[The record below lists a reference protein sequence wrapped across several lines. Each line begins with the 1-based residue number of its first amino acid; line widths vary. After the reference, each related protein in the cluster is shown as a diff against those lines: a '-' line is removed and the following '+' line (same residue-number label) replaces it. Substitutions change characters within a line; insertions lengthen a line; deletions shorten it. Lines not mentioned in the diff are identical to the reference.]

1 MAGVV
6 VSLAVCLLGLLV
18 VYRCLAAWGLR
29 APGSLAR
36 HAVEEGP
43 PAAQGL
49 QPGWKIFL
57 LGAGSRVG
65 LLLAGMAAAILLSD
79 GGLTWEGAFQQL
91 QRWDAAHYIRLIE
104 EGYQGYTE
112 NGQHLFLVFFPGYV
126 WAARLLRLVIP
137 STALAGTALSCL
149 CYGGACCYLYRLAGE
164 AYNGRVA
171 RDALLY
177 MSLFPFSFFSGL
189 VMTEGLF
196 LLATTGACWYAWRG
210 KWLAFGLF
218 GALAALTR
226 MTGLLV
232 IAVGVIRLLEA
243 YRPLEPP
250 VGKSLGRCWKP
261 LLLRLPLTLLPAV
274 GTLLYLLLNLW
285 VDGDPFAFAS
295 HQEHWHQGY
304 LWISQVVE
312 YIGRYLGDNLG
323 SSFGWAVWAP
333 ALALFVVG
341 LALLYWAAL
350 RKGHPAGLLAY
361 GFCFFVATYSLSW
374 LLSAGRYL
382 STCFVLFLFLAKL
395 TQRHPALRAALLG
408 GEGVLLGV
416 YLCAFLA
423 GAQVMLKRAAPFGAA
438 LFCR

>member
-65 LLLAGMAAAILLSD
+65 LLLAGMVAAMLLSD

-137 STALAGTALSCL
+137 STALAGTVLSCL

-261 LLLRLPLTLLPAV
+261 LLLRLPLTLLPAA

-312 YIGRYLGDNLG
+312 YIARYFVDNAG
-323 SSFGWAVWAP
+323 NSFGWAVWAP

-374 LLSAGRYL
+374 LLSAGRYF

-395 TQRHPALRAALLG
+395 TQRRPALRAALLG

-423 GAQVMLKRAAPFGAA
+423 GAQVM
-438 LFCR
+438 

>member
-79 GGLTWEGAFQQL
+79 GGLTWERAFQQL

-261 LLLRLPLTLLPAV
+261 LLLRLPLTLLPAA

-350 RKGHPAGLLAY
+350 RRGHPAGLLAY

-395 TQRHPALRAALLG
+395 TQRRPALRAALLG

-423 GAQVMLKRAAPFGAA
+423 GAQVM
-438 LFCR
+438 

>member
-79 GGLTWEGAFQQL
+79 GGLTWGEAFQQL

-126 WAARLLRLVIP
+126 WAARLLRLAIP
-137 STALAGTALSCL
+137 STALAGMALSCL

-261 LLLRLPLTLLPAV
+261 LLLRLPLTLLPAA

-333 ALALFVVG
+333 ALALFVGG

-395 TQRHPALRAALLG
+395 TQRRPALRAALLG

-423 GAQVMLKRAAPFGAA
+423 GAQVM
-438 LFCR
+438 

>member
-126 WAARLLRLVIP
+126 WAARLLRLAIP

-164 AYNGRVA
+164 AYNSRVA

-210 KWLAFGLF
+210 KWLAFGLV

-232 IAVGVIRLLEA
+232 IVVGVIRLLEA

-261 LLLRLPLTLLPAV
+261 LLLRLPLTLLPAA

-395 TQRHPALRAALLG
+395 TQRRPALRAALLG

-423 GAQVMLKRAAPFGAA
+423 GAQVM
-438 LFCR
+438 

>member
-79 GGLTWEGAFQQL
+79 GGLTWGGAFQQL
-91 QRWDAAHYIRLIE
+91 QRWDAAHYIHLIE

-261 LLLRLPLTLLPAV
+261 LLLRLPLTLLPAA

-395 TQRHPALRAALLG
+395 TQRRPALRAALLG

-423 GAQVMLKRAAPFGAA
+423 GAQVM
-438 LFCR
+438 

>member
-29 APGSLAR
+29 APGGLAR

-43 PAAQGL
+43 PTAQGL

-79 GGLTWEGAFQQL
+79 GGLTWGEAFQQL
-91 QRWDAAHYIRLIE
+91 QRWDAAHYIHLIE

-164 AYNGRVA
+164 AYNSRVA

-261 LLLRLPLTLLPAV
+261 LLLRLPLTLLPAA

-333 ALALFVVG
+333 ALALFMVG

-350 RKGHPAGLLAY
+350 RRGHPAGLLAY

-395 TQRHPALRAALLG
+395 TQRRPALRAALLG

-423 GAQVMLKRAAPFGAA
+423 GAQVM
-438 LFCR
+438 

>member
-65 LLLAGMAAAILLSD
+65 LLLAGMAAAMLLSD

-91 QRWDAAHYIRLIE
+91 QRWDAAHYIHLIE

-126 WAARLLRLVIP
+126 WAVRLLRLVIP
-137 STALAGTALSCL
+137 STALAGTVLSCL

-164 AYNGRVA
+164 AYNSRVA
-171 RDALLY
+171 WDALLY

-261 LLLRLPLTLLPAV
+261 LLLRLPLTLLPAA

-395 TQRHPALRAALLG
+395 TQRRPALRAALLG

-423 GAQVMLKRAAPFGAA
+423 GAQVM
-438 LFCR
+438 

>member
-29 APGSLAR
+29 APGGLAC

-65 LLLAGMAAAILLSD
+65 LLLAGMAAAMLLSD
-79 GGLTWEGAFQQL
+79 GALTWEGAFQQL

-232 IAVGVIRLLEA
+232 IVVGVIRLLEA

-261 LLLRLPLTLLPAV
+261 LLLRLPLTLLPAA

-395 TQRHPALRAALLG
+395 TQRRPALRAALLG

-416 YLCAFLA
+416 YLCAFLS
-423 GAQVMLKRAAPFGAA
+423 GAQVM
-438 LFCR
+438 

>member
-65 LLLAGMAAAILLSD
+65 LLLAGMAAAMLLSD

-171 RDALLY
+171 WDALLY

-232 IAVGVIRLLEA
+232 IVVGVIRLLEA

-261 LLLRLPLTLLPAV
+261 LLLRLPLTLLPAA

-350 RKGHPAGLLAY
+350 RRGHPAGLLAY

-395 TQRHPALRAALLG
+395 TQRRPALRAALLG

-423 GAQVMLKRAAPFGAA
+423 GAQVM
-438 LFCR
+438 

>member
-65 LLLAGMAAAILLSD
+65 LLLAGMVAAMLLSD

-126 WAARLLRLVIP
+126 WTARLLRLAIP
-137 STALAGTALSCL
+137 STALAGMALSCL

-164 AYNGRVA
+164 AYNSRVA

-261 LLLRLPLTLLPAV
+261 LLLGLPLTLLPAA

-350 RKGHPAGLLAY
+350 RRGHPAGLLAY

-395 TQRHPALRAALLG
+395 SQRRPALRAALLG

-423 GAQVMLKRAAPFGAA
+423 GAQVM
-438 LFCR
+438 

>member
-65 LLLAGMAAAILLSD
+65 LLLAGMAAAMLLSD
-79 GGLTWEGAFQQL
+79 GGLTWERAFQQL
-91 QRWDAAHYIRLIE
+91 QRWDAAHYIHLIE

-171 RDALLY
+171 WDALLY

-261 LLLRLPLTLLPAV
+261 LLLRLPLTLLPAA

-395 TQRHPALRAALLG
+395 TQRRPALRAALLG

-423 GAQVMLKRAAPFGAA
+423 GAQVM
-438 LFCR
+438 

>member
-79 GGLTWEGAFQQL
+79 GGLTWGEAFQQL

-171 RDALLY
+171 WDALLY

-232 IAVGVIRLLEA
+232 IVVGVIRLLEA

-261 LLLRLPLTLLPAV
+261 LLLRLPLTLLPAA

-350 RKGHPAGLLAY
+350 RRGHPAGLLAY

-395 TQRHPALRAALLG
+395 TQRRPALRAALLG

-423 GAQVMLKRAAPFGAA
+423 GAQVM
-438 LFCR
+438 

>member
-65 LLLAGMAAAILLSD
+65 LLLAGMAAAMLLSD

-104 EGYQGYTE
+104 EGYQSYTE

-126 WAARLLRLVIP
+126 WAVRLLRLVIP

-261 LLLRLPLTLLPAV
+261 LLLRLPLTLLPAA

-350 RKGHPAGLLAY
+350 RRGHPAGLLAY

-395 TQRHPALRAALLG
+395 TQRRPALRAALLG

-423 GAQVMLKRAAPFGAA
+423 GAQVM
-438 LFCR
+438 

>member
-79 GGLTWEGAFQQL
+79 GGLTWERAFQQL

-171 RDALLY
+171 WDALLY

-261 LLLRLPLTLLPAV
+261 LLLRLPLTLLPAA

-395 TQRHPALRAALLG
+395 TQRRPALRAALLG

-423 GAQVMLKRAAPFGAA
+423 GAQVM
-438 LFCR
+438 

>member
-6 VSLAVCLLGLLV
+6 VSLAVCLLGLLG
-18 VYRCLAAWGLR
+18 VYRCPAAWGLR

-65 LLLAGMAAAILLSD
+65 LLLAGMVAAMLLSD
-79 GGLTWEGAFQQL
+79 GALTWERAFQQL

-126 WAARLLRLVIP
+126 WAARLLRLVIS
-137 STALAGTALSCL
+137 STALAGTVLSCL

-171 RDALLY
+171 WDALLY

-232 IAVGVIRLLEA
+232 IVVGVIRLLEA

-261 LLLRLPLTLLPAV
+261 LLLRLPLTLLPAA

-395 TQRHPALRAALLG
+395 TQRRPALRAALLG

-423 GAQVMLKRAAPFGAA
+423 GAQVM
-438 LFCR
+438 

>member
-65 LLLAGMAAAILLSD
+65 LLLAGMVAAMLLSD
-79 GGLTWEGAFQQL
+79 GSLTWEGAFQQL
-91 QRWDAAHYIRLIE
+91 QRWDAAHYIHLIE

-112 NGQHLFLVFFPGYV
+112 DGQHLFLVFFPGYV

-137 STALAGTALSCL
+137 STALAGMALSCL

-261 LLLRLPLTLLPAV
+261 LLLRLPLTLLPAA

-395 TQRHPALRAALLG
+395 TQRRPALRAALLG

-416 YLCAFLA
+416 YLCAFLS
-423 GAQVMLKRAAPFGAA
+423 GAQVM
-438 LFCR
+438 

>member
-323 SSFGWAVWAP
+323 SSYGWAVWAP

-395 TQRHPALRAALLG
+395 TQRRPALRAALLG

-423 GAQVMLKRAAPFGAA
+423 GAQVM
-438 LFCR
+438 

>member
-65 LLLAGMAAAILLSD
+65 LLLAGMVAAMLLSD
-79 GGLTWEGAFQQL
+79 GGLTWERAFQQL

-126 WAARLLRLVIP
+126 WAVRLLRLVIP

-261 LLLRLPLTLLPAV
+261 LLLRLPLTLLPAA

-395 TQRHPALRAALLG
+395 TQRRPALRAALLG

-423 GAQVMLKRAAPFGAA
+423 GAQVM
-438 LFCR
+438 

>member
-36 HAVEEGP
+36 HAVGEGP

-65 LLLAGMAAAILLSD
+65 LLLAGMAAAMLLSD

-91 QRWDAAHYIRLIE
+91 QRWDAAHYIHLIE

-112 NGQHLFLVFFPGYV
+112 DGQHLFLVFFPGYV

-137 STALAGTALSCL
+137 STALAGMALSCL

-232 IAVGVIRLLEA
+232 IVVGVIRLLEA

-261 LLLRLPLTLLPAV
+261 LLLRLPLTLLPAA

-323 SSFGWAVWAP
+323 SSYGWAVWAP

-350 RKGHPAGLLAY
+350 RRGHPAGLLAY

-395 TQRHPALRAALLG
+395 TQRRPALRAALLG

-423 GAQVMLKRAAPFGAA
+423 GAQVM
-438 LFCR
+438 

>member
-65 LLLAGMAAAILLSD
+65 LLLAGMAAAMLLSD
-79 GGLTWEGAFQQL
+79 GGLTWGEAFQQL

-164 AYNGRVA
+164 AYNSRVA

-243 YRPLEPP
+243 YRPLELP

-261 LLLRLPLTLLPAV
+261 LLLRLPLTLLPAA

-323 SSFGWAVWAP
+323 SSYGWAVWAP

-395 TQRHPALRAALLG
+395 TQRRPALRAALLG

-423 GAQVMLKRAAPFGAA
+423 GAQVM
-438 LFCR
+438 

>member
-79 GGLTWEGAFQQL
+79 GGLTWGEAFQQL

-171 RDALLY
+171 RNALLY

-261 LLLRLPLTLLPAV
+261 LLLRLPLTLLPAA

-304 LWISQVVE
+304 LWISRVVE

-350 RKGHPAGLLAY
+350 RRGHPAGLLAY

-395 TQRHPALRAALLG
+395 TQRRPALRAALLG

-423 GAQVMLKRAAPFGAA
+423 GAQVM
-438 LFCR
+438 

>member
-65 LLLAGMAAAILLSD
+65 LLLAGMAAAMLLSD

-91 QRWDAAHYIRLIE
+91 QRWDAAHYIHLIE

-126 WAARLLRLVIP
+126 WAVRLLRLVIP

-232 IAVGVIRLLEA
+232 IVVGVIRLLEA

-261 LLLRLPLTLLPAV
+261 LLLRLPLTLLPAA
-274 GTLLYLLLNLW
+274 GTLLYLLLNSW
-285 VDGDPFAFAS
+285 VDGDPFAFVT
-295 HQEHWHQGY
+295 HQEHWYQGY

-323 SSFGWAVWAP
+323 SSFGWAVWVP

-395 TQRHPALRAALLG
+395 TQRRPALRAALLG

-423 GAQVMLKRAAPFGAA
+423 GAQVM
-438 LFCR
+438 

>member
-65 LLLAGMAAAILLSD
+65 LLLAGMAAAMLLSD

-261 LLLRLPLTLLPAV
+261 LLLRLPLTLLPAA

-285 VDGDPFAFAS
+285 VDGDPFVFAS

-323 SSFGWAVWAP
+323 SSYGWAVWAP

-395 TQRHPALRAALLG
+395 TQRRPALRAALLG

-423 GAQVMLKRAAPFGAA
+423 GAQVM
-438 LFCR
+438 

>member
-18 VYRCLAAWGLR
+18 VYRCLVAWGLR
-29 APGSLAR
+29 APGGLAR
-36 HAVEEGP
+36 HAAADGP

-65 LLLAGMAAAILLSD
+65 LLLAGMAAAMLLSD
-79 GGLTWEGAFQQL
+79 GGLTWGEAFQQL
-91 QRWDAAHYIRLIE
+91 QRWDAAHYIHLIE

-164 AYNGRVA
+164 AYNSRVA

-232 IAVGVIRLLEA
+232 IVVGVIRLLEA

-261 LLLRLPLTLLPAV
+261 LLLRLPLTLLPAA

-312 YIGRYLGDNLG
+312 YIGRYFGDNLG

-395 TQRHPALRAALLG
+395 TQRRPALRAALLG

-423 GAQVMLKRAAPFGAA
+423 GAQVM
-438 LFCR
+438 

>member
-79 GGLTWEGAFQQL
+79 GGLTWERAFQQL
-91 QRWDAAHYIRLIE
+91 QRWDAAHYIHLIE

-261 LLLRLPLTLLPAV
+261 LLLRLPLTLLPAA

-312 YIGRYLGDNLG
+312 YIGHYLGDNLG

-395 TQRHPALRAALLG
+395 TQRRPALRAALLG

-423 GAQVMLKRAAPFGAA
+423 GAQVM
-438 LFCR
+438 

>member
-79 GGLTWEGAFQQL
+79 GGLTWGEAFQQL

-126 WAARLLRLVIP
+126 WAVRLLRLVIP

-261 LLLRLPLTLLPAV
+261 LLLRLPLTLLPAA

-323 SSFGWAVWAP
+323 SSYGWAVWAP

-350 RKGHPAGLLAY
+350 RRGHPAGLLAY

-395 TQRHPALRAALLG
+395 TQRRPALRAALLG

-423 GAQVMLKRAAPFGAA
+423 GAQVM
-438 LFCR
+438 

>member
-65 LLLAGMAAAILLSD
+65 LLLAGMAAAMLLSD
-79 GGLTWEGAFQQL
+79 GGLTWGEAFQQL
-91 QRWDAAHYIRLIE
+91 QRWDAAHYIHLIE

-126 WAARLLRLVIP
+126 WAVRLLRLVIP

-164 AYNGRVA
+164 AYNSRVA

-350 RKGHPAGLLAY
+350 RRGHPAGLLAY

-395 TQRHPALRAALLG
+395 TQRRPALRAALLG

-423 GAQVMLKRAAPFGAA
+423 GAQVM
-438 LFCR
+438 

>member
-112 NGQHLFLVFFPGYV
+112 NGRHLFLVFFPGYV

-149 CYGGACCYLYRLAGE
+149 CYGGACCYLDRLAGE

-171 RDALLY
+171 WDALLY

-261 LLLRLPLTLLPAV
+261 LLLRLPLTLLPAA

-341 LALLYWAAL
+341 LALLYWTAL

-395 TQRHPALRAALLG
+395 TQRRPALRAALLG

-423 GAQVMLKRAAPFGAA
+423 GAQVM
-438 LFCR
+438 

>member
-91 QRWDAAHYIRLIE
+91 QRWDAAHYIHLIE

-164 AYNGRVA
+164 AYNSRVA

-232 IAVGVIRLLEA
+232 IVVGVIRLLEA

-261 LLLRLPLTLLPAV
+261 LLLRLPLTLLPAA

-323 SSFGWAVWAP
+323 SSYGWAVWAP

-395 TQRHPALRAALLG
+395 TQRRPALRAALLG

-423 GAQVMLKRAAPFGAA
+423 RAQVM
-438 LFCR
+438 

>member
-57 LGAGSRVG
+57 LGAGSQVG
-65 LLLAGMAAAILLSD
+65 LLLAGMAAAMLLSD
-79 GGLTWEGAFQQL
+79 GGLTWERAFQQL
-91 QRWDAAHYIRLIE
+91 QRWDAAHYIHLIE

-137 STALAGTALSCL
+137 STALAGTAFSCL

-232 IAVGVIRLLEA
+232 IAVGVIRLLEV

-261 LLLRLPLTLLPAV
+261 LLLRLPLTLLPAA

-285 VDGDPFAFAS
+285 VDSDPFAFAS

-395 TQRHPALRAALLG
+395 TQRRPALRAALLG

-423 GAQVMLKRAAPFGAA
+423 GAQVM
-438 LFCR
+438 

>member
-65 LLLAGMAAAILLSD
+65 LLLAGMAAAMLLSD
-79 GGLTWEGAFQQL
+79 GGLTWERAFQQL
-91 QRWDAAHYIRLIE
+91 QRWDAAHYIHLIE

-126 WAARLLRLVIP
+126 WAVRLLRLVIP

-171 RDALLY
+171 WDALLY

-218 GALAALTR
+218 GALGALTR

-232 IAVGVIRLLEA
+232 IVVGVIRLLEA
-243 YRPLEPP
+243 YRPLELP

-261 LLLRLPLTLLPAV
+261 LLLRLPLTLLPAA

-350 RKGHPAGLLAY
+350 RRGHPAGLLAY

-395 TQRHPALRAALLG
+395 TQRRPALRAALLG

-423 GAQVMLKRAAPFGAA
+423 GAQVM
-438 LFCR
+438 

>member
-65 LLLAGMAAAILLSD
+65 LLLAGMVAAMLLSD
-79 GGLTWEGAFQQL
+79 GALTWEGAFQQL
-91 QRWDAAHYIRLIE
+91 QRWDAAHYIHLIE

-226 MTGLLV
+226 MAGLLV

-261 LLLRLPLTLLPAV
+261 LLLRLPLTLLPAA

-350 RKGHPAGLLAY
+350 RRDHPAGLLAY

-395 TQRHPALRAALLG
+395 TQRRPALRAALLG

-423 GAQVMLKRAAPFGAA
+423 GAQVM
-438 LFCR
+438 

>member
-79 GGLTWEGAFQQL
+79 GGLTWERAFQQL
-91 QRWDAAHYIRLIE
+91 QRWDAAHYIHLIE

-149 CYGGACCYLYRLAGE
+149 CYGGGCCYLYRLAGE

-232 IAVGVIRLLEA
+232 IVVGVIRLLEA

-261 LLLRLPLTLLPAV
+261 LLLRLPLTLLPAA

-395 TQRHPALRAALLG
+395 TQRRPALRAALLG

-423 GAQVMLKRAAPFGAA
+423 GAQVM
-438 LFCR
+438 

>member
-1 MAGVV
+1 MAADILITLPIAALFV
-6 VSLAVCLLGLLV
+6 LIAL
-18 VYRCLAAWGLR
+18 RCLCGFGWRPAGLEKAFPR
-29 APGSLAR
+29 WRVPTS
-36 HAVEEGP
+36 
-43 PAAQGL
+43 PADGHST
-49 QPGWKIFL
+49 PGWKVFTLALGLRVFL
-57 LGAGSRVG
+57 FAASLCWVWLQSGQALSLGEAVQS
-65 LLLAGMAAAILLSD
+65 LC
-79 GGLTWEGAFQQL
+79 
-91 QRWDAAHYIRLIE
+91 RWDAAHYINLAE
-104 EGYQGYTE
+104 QGYDGYVE

-126 WAARLLRLVIP
+126 WAVRLLRLVIP

-164 AYNGRVA
+164 AYNSRVA
-171 RDALLY
+171 WDALLY

-218 GALAALTR
+218 GALGALTR

-250 VGKSLGRCWKP
+250 VGKSLGRCWKL
-261 LLLRLPLTLLPAV
+261 LLLRLPLTLLPAA

-323 SSFGWAVWAP
+323 SSYGWAVWAP

-361 GFCFFVATYSLSW
+361 GFCFFAATYSLSW

-395 TQRHPALRAALLG
+395 TQRRPALRAALLG

-423 GAQVMLKRAAPFGAA
+423 GAQVM
-438 LFCR
+438 

>member
-36 HAVEEGP
+36 HAVGEGP

-65 LLLAGMAAAILLSD
+65 LLLAGMAAAMLLSD

-91 QRWDAAHYIRLIE
+91 QRWDAAHYIHLIE

-112 NGQHLFLVFFPGYV
+112 DGQHLFLVFFPGYV

-137 STALAGTALSCL
+137 STALAGMALSCL

-232 IAVGVIRLLEA
+232 IVVGVIRLLEA

-323 SSFGWAVWAP
+323 SSYGWAVWAP

-350 RKGHPAGLLAY
+350 RRGHPAGLLAY

-395 TQRHPALRAALLG
+395 TQRRPALRAALLG

-416 YLCAFLA
+416 YLCAFLS
-423 GAQVMLKRAAPFGAA
+423 GAQVM
-438 LFCR
+438 

>member
-79 GGLTWEGAFQQL
+79 GGLTWERAFQQL
-91 QRWDAAHYIRLIE
+91 QRWDAAHYIHLIE

-171 RDALLY
+171 WDALLY

-250 VGKSLGRCWKP
+250 VEKSLGRCWKP
-261 LLLRLPLTLLPAV
+261 LLLRLPLTLLPAA

-395 TQRHPALRAALLG
+395 SQRRPALRAALLG

-423 GAQVMLKRAAPFGAA
+423 GAQVM
-438 LFCR
+438 

>member
-65 LLLAGMAAAILLSD
+65 LLLAGMAAAMLLSD

-137 STALAGTALSCL
+137 STALAGTVLSCL

-232 IAVGVIRLLEA
+232 IVVGVIRLLEA

-261 LLLRLPLTLLPAV
+261 LLLRLPLTLLPAA
-274 GTLLYLLLNLW
+274 GTLLYLLLNSW
-285 VDGDPFAFAS
+285 VDGDPFAFVT
-295 HQEHWHQGY
+295 HQEHWYQGY

-323 SSFGWAVWAP
+323 SSFGWAVWVP

-395 TQRHPALRAALLG
+395 TQRRPALRAALLG

-423 GAQVMLKRAAPFGAA
+423 GAQVM
-438 LFCR
+438 

>member
-65 LLLAGMAAAILLSD
+65 LLLAGMVAAMLLSD

-126 WAARLLRLVIP
+126 WAVRLLRLVIP

-232 IAVGVIRLLEA
+232 IVVGVIRLLEA

-261 LLLRLPLTLLPAV
+261 LLLRLPLTLLPAA

-395 TQRHPALRAALLG
+395 TQRRPALRAALLG

-423 GAQVMLKRAAPFGAA
+423 GAQVM
-438 LFCR
+438 

>member
-6 VSLAVCLLGLLV
+6 VSLAVCLLGLRV

-65 LLLAGMAAAILLSD
+65 LLLAGMVAAMLLSD
-79 GGLTWEGAFQQL
+79 GGLTWERAFQQL

-126 WAARLLRLVIP
+126 WAAWLLRLVIP

-171 RDALLY
+171 WDALLY

-232 IAVGVIRLLEA
+232 IVVGVLRLLEA

-261 LLLRLPLTLLPAV
+261 LLLRLPLTLLPAA

-285 VDGDPFAFAS
+285 VDGDLFAFAS

-312 YIGRYLGDNLG
+312 YIGHYLGDNLG

-395 TQRHPALRAALLG
+395 TQRRPALRAALLG

-423 GAQVMLKRAAPFGAA
+423 GAQVM
-438 LFCR
+438 